1 MIYSKIGAIPYHLYI
16 QVDSRF
22 THEED
27 CGWQEA
33 MWVGITSIPGRMWGL
48 NVIFREGGMLYR
60 NIPPHAVSFDT
71 NCGRDWA
78 APQAQLWDC
87 YSYHFT
93 AIENPI
99 LKGIGMNAKIG
110 DTIHSGIY
118 LFEVTHL
125 EEGWSNCPEQD
136 KTFYFIQLDNGRL
149 TIQPTNRITF
159 IDDSFIKPL
168 DKLPMLKL
176 SSTINS
182 CE

>member
-1 MIYSKIGAIPYHLYI
+1 MIYSKIGALPYHLYI

-22 THEED
+22 THQED

-33 MWVGITSIPGRMWGL
+33 MWVGLTSIPGRMWGL

-60 NIPPHAVSFDT
+60 GIPPHAICFERSELLWLATDS
-71 NCGRDWA
+71 
-78 APQAQLWDC
+78 QLWDC

-93 AIENPI
+93 IIENPI
-99 LKGIGMNAKIG
+99 LKGMRMTAKIRNE
-110 DTIHSGIY
+110 IHYGTY
-118 LFEVTHL
+118 LFEATHM

-159 IDDSFIKPL
+159 IDGSFIKNTCELPL
-168 DKLPMLKL
+168 LKL